1 MRTRSAHQ
9 TYRSLKQTL
18 GIALL
23 AMALIIQSVPSSVS
37 AATVLLNRVDRLS
50 DGTVGA
56 TATHVV
62 SFTITD
68 FTTPVGSIR
77 LEFCANDPIPEFP
90 CTPPAGFDAS
100 AAVLDSQAGE
110 TGFSIHS
117 SSNANR
123 IILSRFPTLVTT
135 ADVEYIF
142 NGIVNPSDVGTFY
155 IRLQTFSSDNATG
168 TAVQAGG
175 IALAVHQLFNVSAEV
190 PPFLR
195 FCAGITIVD
204 FDCGTANSFLIDL
217 GEFSQSL
224 TRSAQSE
231 MVAVTN
237 APSGFSISLS
247 GSTLTSGTNIIQ
259 GLSTQTA
266 SQPGTSQFGM
276 NLRANASPTIGAD
289 PIGPGIA
296 TVAANYNT
304 PNQYRFR
311 AGDVV
316 ASASG
321 PNDYRKFT
329 VSYIANVDGVQP
341 PGIYATTITFI
352 CLANF

>member
-1 MRTRSAHQ
+1 MRTRGAHQ
-9 TYRSLKQTL
+9 TYSFLKLSLGT
-18 GIALL
+18 ALL
-23 AMALIIQSVPSSVS
+23 SMALIIQSVPSSVS
-37 AATVLLNRVDRLS
+37 AATVLQNRVDRLS

-77 LEFCANDPIPEFP
+77 LEFCANDPIPDFP
-90 CTPPAGFDAS
+90 CTPPPGFDAS

-110 TGFSIHS
+110 TGFSIHPT
-117 SSNANR
+117 SNTNR
-123 IILSRFPTLVTT
+123 IILSRLPVLVTT

-142 NGIVNPSDVGTFY
+142 NGIVNPSNAGTFY
-155 IRLQTFSSDNATG
+155 IRLQTFSSDDATG

-175 IALAVHQLFNVSAEV
+175 IALAVNELFNVSAEV

-195 FCAGITIVD
+195 FCAGITIVN
-204 FDCGTANSFLIDL
+204 FDCATADSFLIDL

-247 GSTLTSGTNIIQ
+247 GTTLTSGTNVIQ
-259 GLSTQTA
+259 ELSTQTA
-266 SQPGTSQFGM
+266 SQAGTSQFGM
-276 NLRANASPTIGAD
+276 NLRSNASPPVGAE
-289 PIGPGIA
+289 PVGPGIA
-296 TVAANYNT
+296 AVAAAYNS

-316 ASASG
+316 ASSTG

-329 VSYIANVDGVQP
+329 VSYIANVDAAQP